1 MKTDHALQ
9 EGFKVFASP
18 EERIVYL
25 TFFSNEEAS
34 DDNVRA
40 TELVI
45 EGAQKALEACGGE
58 TCVALVDTV
67 AVPEGVRVVFPE
79 SRTLYAK
86 FIADERI
93 QKVAFLGSNDF
104 IASLIGTI
112 GELIGDPSKIKWFSD
127 VEEAKSWLKE

>member
-1 MKTDHALQ
+1 M
-9 EGFKVFASP
+9 
-18 EERIVYL
+18 
-25 TFFSNEEAS
+25 
-34 DDNVRA
+34 
-40 TELVI
+40 I
-45 EGAQKALEACGGE
+45 EGAQKALEACDGE

-79 SRTLYAK
+79 SCTLYAK

-104 IASLIGTI
+104 VASLIGTI
-112 GELIGDPSKIKWFSD
+112 GELAGHPSKIKWFSD